1 MAVFNMTGGGSSGGG
16 GTDTSDATAYA
27 ENIEAGYTAY
37 ARGLKLTGTRVIRY
51 ATIKVDRV
59 SANTVYLTSDT
70 TLKPT
75 IALTDL
81 LLTNATAATFT
92 YVNQNLIK
100 LELQDV
106 PTSTLTCQFLATAF
120 VNEVGSSDTI
130 SFTPATNLSQFY
142 GSLVNNHDH
151 AYTNDDGATTV
162 TLPAAGS
169 GWDAS
174 NPRPAAWRWPI
185 ASAAMT
191 AFTLSGNSFI
201 NHNSGTENI
210 KFNRR
215 DTYVS
220 TFYTYWD
227 AADGVTFLKITW
239 KGWTPYSTRT
249 DPYLYTWELY
259 LLDTGDASIHLA
271 SKGASAVFDG
281 TFTFFGATYTIDTT
295 DDTVTFYRRSLS
307 GANATDWEVVH
318 GNFDKAQSS
327 HLLD

>member
-1 MAVFNMTGGGSSGGG
+1 MAVFNMTGKAGSSGGG

-27 ENIEAGYTAY
+27 ANIEAGYTAY
-37 ARGLKLTGTRVIRY
+37 ARGLKLTGTRIIRY
-51 ATIKVDRV
+51 ATIKFDRV
-59 SANTVYLTSDT
+59 SANTVYIASDT

-81 LLTNATAATFT
+81 LLTNTTVATFT

-120 VNEVGSSDTI
+120 VNELGSSDTV

-151 AYTNDDGATTV
+151 AYTNDDGSISV
-162 TLPAAGS
+162 TLPAVGS

-174 NPRPAAWRWPI
+174 PRPAAWRWPI
-185 ASAAMT
+185 ASVDMT
-191 AFTLSGNSFI
+191 AFIVSGNSFI
-201 NHNSGTENI
+201 SHNSGTENI
-210 KFNRR
+210 KFNRY

-220 TFYTYWD
+220 TFYTYWG

-239 KGWTPYSTRT
+239 KGWTFYGTRT

-259 LLDTGDASIHLA
+259 LLDTGDASIHLS
-271 SKGASAVFDG
+271 SKGASAVFNG

-318 GNFDKAQSS
+318 GNFDKTQSS